1 MVQIGYTLSS
11 EEFTALEL
19 VENAIKAEEL
29 GFAFASIS
37 DHFHPWMDSQ
47 GHSPFVWSVLGGIAA
62 RTSTIPVMTGVTPL
76 SHHYHPTIV
85 AQAVATVADMMP
97 GRFSFGIGTGEALNE
112 HITGETWPPVSIRQE
127 MMVESLE
134 IIRELWE
141 GNYTT
146 VEGAY
151 YTVHNAKL
159 YTLPRQ
165 LPPVIMSATGP
176 ESATIAGE
184 IADALVSTAPNK
196 EAVQAF
202 QAAGGKG
209 KPVYGQIHICY
220 DEDEEKAKQVALD
233 KWGYTVL
240 GGQASQ
246 ELSIP
251 KHYQEAIESF
261 ATPDLVAESVVCGP
275 DVERI
280 HKEIQTYVDAG
291 FTHVYLHQV
300 GPNQQGFFEMATRDI
315 LPKYA

>member
-11 EEFTALEL
+11 EEHRANDLIDDA
-19 VENAIKAEEL
+19 VKAEET

-62 RTSTIPVMTGVTPL
+62 RTSKIPIMTGVTPL
-76 SHHYHPTIV
+76 SLHYHPTII

-97 GRFSFGIGTGEALNE
+97 GRFSFGVGTGEALNE
-112 HITGETWPPVSIRQE
+112 HITGDTWPPVSIRQE
-127 MMVESLE
+127 MLEESLE

-151 YTVHNAKL
+151 YSVHNAKL
-159 YTLPRQ
+159 YTLPEQ
-165 LPPVIMSATGP
+165 LPKVIVSATGP
-176 ESATIAGE
+176 ESATIAAE
-184 IADALVSTAPNK
+184 IGDALVSTSPNK
-196 EAVQAF
+196 EVVDAF
-202 QAAGGKG
+202 HAAGGTD
-209 KPVYGQIHICY
+209 KPVYGQIHLCY
-220 DEDEEKAKQVALD
+220 DEDEEKARQTAFEL
-233 KWGYTVL
+233 WGHSLL

-251 KHYQEAIESF
+251 KHYQEAIQSF
-261 ATPDLVAESVVCGP
+261 ATPDLVAESISCGP
-275 DVERI
+275 DVSKI
-280 HKEIQTYVDAG
+280 HQEIQTYIDAG
-291 FTHVYLHQV
+291 FTHVYLHQI
-300 GPNQQGFFEMATRDI
+300 GENQQAFFDIAKSEI